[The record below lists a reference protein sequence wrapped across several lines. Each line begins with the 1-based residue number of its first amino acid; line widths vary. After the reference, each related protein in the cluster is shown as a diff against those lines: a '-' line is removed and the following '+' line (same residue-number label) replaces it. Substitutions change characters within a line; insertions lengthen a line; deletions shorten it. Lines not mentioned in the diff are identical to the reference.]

1 MNRKIKAVVLAA
13 GKSKR
18 MKSDRSKVVH
28 KILGKEIINYILD
41 SLSETGIKDEDIIV
55 VVGDNKKEVE
65 SVVERNVNY
74 VIQKEQLGTAHALMA
89 AEDHLHDFDGDL
101 LVTVGDNPY
110 ITSVEFQKMIRYN
123 SENGLKCTLL
133 SALFPSEP
141 PPYGRIIRDINGK
154 VGAIIE
160 APDADEEQIKI
171 KEVNAGI
178 YVFDNMTVFPLLKDI
193 SSNNEKKEF
202 YLTDII
208 FILKSEGH
216 LPDAVITE
224 NYFAAIGINNRLEL
238 AEAQAKFNRD
248 NIRDLSE
255 KSGVTILQPETVTIE
270 YGVEIGKDTIIFP
283 STYIGSG
290 TKIGSDC
297 RIGPFAYI
305 RNIVI
310 GDGEEVSHQKLTG

>member
-1 MNRKIKAVVLAA
+1 MKRNIKAVVLAA

-41 SLSETGIKDEDIIV
+41 ALSETGIKDEDIIII
-55 VVGDNKKEVE
+55 VGENRKEVE
-65 SVVERNVNY
+65 AVVERDVKY
-74 VIQKEQLGTAHALMA
+74 AVQKDQLGTAHALIS

-110 ITSVEFQKMIRYN
+110 ITSVEFKEMISYN

-133 SALFPSEP
+133 SALFPSDP
-141 PPYGRIIRDINGK
+141 PPYGRIIRDVDGK

-171 KEVNAGI
+171 REVNAGI

-202 YLTDII
+202 YLTDIVS
-208 FILKSEGH
+208 ILKDEGY
-216 LPDAVITE
+216 LPDAVITR
-224 NYFAAIGINNRLEL
+224 NYFAAIGINNRTEL
-238 AEAQAKFNRD
+238 AEAQAKFNKD

-255 KSGVTILQPETVTIE
+255 RSGITILQPETVTIE
-270 YGVEIGKDTIIFP
+270 CGVEIGRDTIIFP

-290 TKIGSDC
+290 TKIGKDC
-297 RIGPFAYI
+297 RIGPFTYL
-305 RNIVI
+305 RNIVV
-310 GDGEEVSHQKLTG
+310 GDGEEISHQKLTG

>member
-1 MNRKIKAVVLAA
+1 MSRNIKAIVLAA

-41 SLSETGIKDEDIIV
+41 ALSETGIKDEDIIV

-74 VIQKEQLGTAHALMA
+74 VIQREQLGTAHALMA

-110 ITSVEFQKMIRYN
+110 ITAVEFQKMIRYN
-123 SENGLKCTLL
+123 SENQLKCTLL
-133 SALFPSEP
+133 SALFPSDP
-141 PPYGRIIRDINGK
+141 PPYGRIVRDPDGK
-154 VGAIIE
+154 VGGIIE
-160 APDADEEQIKI
+160 ALDANEEQMKI
-171 KEVNAGI
+171 REVNAGI
-178 YVFDNMTVFPLLKDI
+178 YVFDNMTVFPLLKAI

-208 FILKSEGH
+208 SILKNEGH

-224 NYFAAIGINNRLEL
+224 NYFAAIGINNRVEL

-248 NIRDLSE
+248 NLKDLSE
-255 KSGVTILQPETVTIE
+255 RSGVTILQPETVTVE
-270 YGVEIGKDTIIFP
+270 LGVEIGKDTIIFP

-290 TKIGSDC
+290 TKIGSNC
-297 RIGPFAYI
+297 RIGPFAYL

-310 GDGEEVSHQKLTG
+310 GDGEEVSHKKLTG